1 MADLAQL
8 VPLAAGVVI
17 SPLPIVAVVALL
29 LSPRG
34 RGNGLAFA
42 AANTGIGFAVTLVA
56 ALGTA
61 GAGAGGGHGDEF
73 IVLGVTGLLAIGFA
87 VLALLSWRGRPR
99 GDAPPKPPG
108 WLAAVDALTP
118 ARAAGL
124 GVLMAVTNSKNLP
137 LELKAGAIIGAHD
150 LAPIAVVGLAALF
163 ALGAGLGVILP
174 TALAAT
180 GAPAITAGLG
190 RLKEEMI
197 RHNAWIMTVLFAVLA
212 AVEIASLIHQ
222 LTNLPGGAA

>member
-34 RGNGLAFA
+34 RANGLAFA

-61 GAGAGGGHGDEF
+61 GAGAGGGHGDEI
-73 IVLGVTGLLAIGFA
+73 IVLVVTGVLALGFA
-87 VLALLSWRGRPR
+87 VLALLSWHGRPR
-99 GDAPPKPPG
+99 DGAEPTPPG

-118 ARAAGL
+118 TRAAGL
-124 GVLMAVTNSKNLP
+124 GVLMAITNSKNLP

-150 LAPIAVVGLAALF
+150 LAPLAVVGLAALF
-163 ALGAGLGVILP
+163 ALGAGLGVIVP
-174 TALAAT
+174 IALAAT
-180 GAPAITAGLG
+180 GAPAIAAGLR